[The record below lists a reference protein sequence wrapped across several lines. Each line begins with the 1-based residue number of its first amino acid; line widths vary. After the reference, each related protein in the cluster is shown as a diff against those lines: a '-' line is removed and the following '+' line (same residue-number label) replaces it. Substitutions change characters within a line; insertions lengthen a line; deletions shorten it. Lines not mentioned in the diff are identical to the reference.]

1 MADRPDQP
9 PPIRK
14 RPINHRLFIGNRLYF
29 SWSLSAWLIV
39 ERLGLSR
46 HFKKTVLYP
55 ATEYG
60 VGALMADHAPARTRP
75 TMITAEG
82 AILSDD
88 IAIAE

>member
-1 MADRPDQP
+1 
-9 PPIRK
+9 
-14 RPINHRLFIGNRLYF
+14 
-29 SWSLSAWLIV
+29 V